1 MTGLRHF
8 QHAIEL
14 RVRYSE
20 TDQMGS
26 YYHSRAL
33 EWFECGRTEFLRAA
47 GKPDQQ
53 IEAEGLMLPLV
64 EAHVKFLG
72 KARYDDLLRVVSTLT
87 MAGRARFRFDVDVL
101 QAVDGPGRSRRGWTV
116 HAAIDR
122 QGKPVA
128 RRSGWSRWRGRR
140 GRNRLPIG
148 ARADIGNGSTEW
160 ASQGLP
166 GRKSAKSRQFAP
178 QGILA

>member
-1 MTGLRHF
+1 MTGTPRF

-47 GKPDQQ
+47 GKTYRQT
-53 IEAEGLMLPLV
+53 EAEGLMLPLV

-87 MAGRARFRFDVDVL
+87 MAGRARFRFDVEV
-101 QAVDGPGRSRRGWTV
+101 QQVADGRVVCRGSTV
-116 HAAIDR
+116 HAAIDMS
-122 QGKPVA
+122 GKPVRPPQWLIDLAGPA
-128 RRSGWSRWRGRR
+128 RS
-140 GRNRLPIG
+140 
-148 ARADIGNGSTEW
+148 
-160 ASQGLP
+160 
-166 GRKSAKSRQFAP
+166 
-178 QGILA
+178 